1 MEIDVVSLLRSNGM
15 LLLFS
20 IIGFGYLL
28 GNLRIAGV
36 EAGPVVGVL
45 LMGLLCGHFGF
56 TAPAGADTFGF
67 ALFIF
72 SVGIQAGPTFFSAF
86 RADGVRYMMLAV
98 VVATTA
104 ATLAWTL
111 SMLLGLEY
119 GFGAGL
125 LAGALTSTPT
135 LAGAQDAVNSG
146 LATLPSGITAAQA
159 RENVSVGYA
168 ITYLFGTIG
177 MVVGVRFLPR
187 LIGLDLP
194 AEAARLARE
203 RGLGAARRFRGT
215 SASMPIIRA
224 YRVAQEFVGKSLTQL
239 SAERG
244 PNRGR
249 AMKLRRNGQLMD
261 MDPDMVLQEGD
272 VISFIAGIRVHE
284 EAQSAGHQEVLDR
297 DLLNYQIRSREII
310 VTDQRVVGRTFRD
323 LDLPGQYGCFA
334 TGLVRASIELPVD
347 ANLPLQKGDRLLIS
361 GEEKSLERLAGD
373 LGYLEADVQHTDLAT
388 FAFGLIAGTMLG
400 LLMISF
406 GTISVG
412 LGSAGGLLIVGII
425 IGYLGSVMPT
435 FGRVPAPARLVLM
448 ELGLMMFM
456 ASVGLNAGG
465 GVVAA
470 LTSVGPMMILAGVV
484 VTLVPATTGYLF
496 GRYALRMN
504 PALLLGSITGAM
516 TSTPALNVLNEAARS
531 AVPSLGYAGTYTFAN
546 VLLTFAGTLMMVLQ
560 P

>member
-1 MEIDVVSLLRSNGM
+1 MEIDVVSLLRDNGM

-20 IIGFGYLL
+20 VIGFGYLL
-28 GNLRIAGV
+28 GNIRVAGI
-36 EAGPVVGVL
+36 EAGPVIGVL
-45 LMGLLCGHFGF
+45 LIGLLCGHFGF
-56 TAPAGADTFGF
+56 RAPDGAATFGF

-86 RADGVRYMMLAV
+86 RADGLHYMTLAL
-98 VVATTA
+98 VVAATA
-104 ATLAWTL
+104 ATLALTL
-111 SMLLGLEY
+111 ATLIGLDY
-119 GFGAGL
+119 GYGAGL

-135 LAGAQDAVNSG
+135 LAGAQDALNSG
-146 LATLPSGITAAQA
+146 LATLPEGISAEQA
-159 RENVSVGYA
+159 SDNVSVGYA

-177 MVVGVRFLPR
+177 MIVSVRFVPR

-203 RGLGAARRFRGT
+203 RGLGGTRRFSGT

-224 YRVAQEFVGKSLTQL
+224 YQVAPEFAGKSLAQVAQE
-239 SAERG
+239 RG
-244 PNRGR
+244 DNRGR
-249 AMKLRRNGQLMD
+249 ALKLRRKGQLMD
-261 MDPDMVLQEGD
+261 VDQDMVLQEGD
-272 VISFIAGIRVHE
+272 VIAFIAGVRVHN
-284 EAQSAGHQEVLDR
+284 EAQSAGHAEVLDV

-310 VTDQRVVGRTFRD
+310 VTDQRVVGRSLSD
-323 LDLPGQYGCFA
+323 LDLPGGYGCFA

-347 ANLPLQKGDRLLIS
+347 ANLPLQKGDRLLLS
-361 GEEKSLERLAGD
+361 GEEKSLARLAGD
-373 LGYLEADVQHTDLAT
+373 IGYVEADVQHTDLAT
-388 FAFGLIAGTMLG
+388 FAFGLIAGTILG

-406 GTISVG
+406 GNISVG
-412 LGSAGGLLIVGII
+412 LGSAGGLLIIGII

-465 GVVAA
+465 GVLNA
-470 LTSVGPMMILAGVV
+470 LTSVGPLMILAGVV
-484 VTLVPATTGYLF
+484 VTLVPATIGYLF

-546 VLLTFAGTLMMVLQ
+546 VLLTFAGTLMMVLY